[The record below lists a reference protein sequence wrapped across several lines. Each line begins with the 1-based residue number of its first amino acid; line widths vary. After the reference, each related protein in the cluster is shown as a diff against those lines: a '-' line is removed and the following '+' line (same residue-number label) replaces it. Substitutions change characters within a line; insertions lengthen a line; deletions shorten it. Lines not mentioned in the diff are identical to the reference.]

1 MVDVQGYGCPLL
13 LVLCCSSF
21 VTLVE
26 VMAVPYFFTD
36 KDRLDRR
43 SFFVNVTC
51 LTHERCIDISH
62 LQWLDN

>member
-13 LVLCCSSF
+13 LF
-21 VTLVE
+21 VALVE
-26 VMAVPYFFTD
+26 VMAVPNFFTD

>member
-13 LVLCCSSF
+13 LF
-21 VTLVE
+21 VALVE
-26 VMAVPYFFTD
+26 IMAVPYFFPYIFFTD

-51 LTHERCIDISH
+51 LTHERCIDTSH